1 MRQKF
6 KTKDQTKKH
15 RKSKH
20 IKNTQFCNKYK
31 SNRCPRSDDYCC
43 YRQKETET
51 SPESKANL
59 KSEQV
64 FCQVSQDLAPP
75 DQIQRMIMNNL
86 TTKMEL
92 MENYTTKMELMKNLT
107 TKMELMEKRVM
118 ELMKQKINLIQNKIQ
133 TKRTKQKKY
142 VKL

>member
-1 MRQKF
+1 MWGKRCWFVHEEDLMDTDESFKKRRCFAQMLIMRQKF

-51 SPESKANL
+51 NPE
-59 KSEQV
+59 
-64 FCQVSQDLAPP
+64 
-75 DQIQRMIMNNL
+75 
-86 TTKMEL
+86 
-92 MENYTTKMELMKNLT
+92 
-107 TKMELMEKRVM
+107 
-118 ELMKQKINLIQNKIQ
+118 
-133 TKRTKQKKY
+133 
-142 VKL
+142 